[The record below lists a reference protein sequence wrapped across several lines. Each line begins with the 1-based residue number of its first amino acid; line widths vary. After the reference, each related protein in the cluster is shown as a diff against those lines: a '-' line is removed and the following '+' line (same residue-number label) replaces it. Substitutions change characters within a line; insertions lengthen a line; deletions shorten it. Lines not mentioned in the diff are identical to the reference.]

1 MANMESVE
9 RAGSYFNTDIGRT
22 AGVKAQTK
30 TANKAAEQTKATEKT
45 LKETVEKHQQGGQIS
60 GKGKETKEVTP
71 QQLKEA
77 VDKANKQ
84 AKMAKTRL
92 EFTYVEDVNRYSV
105 KVKDKETDEVIREY
119 PSEDSLKALENIW
132 KLAGIIVDESI

>member
-9 RAGSYFNTDIGRT
+9 RAGSYFNTDIGT
-22 AGVKAQTK
+22 NTGVKAHAK
-30 TANKAAEQTKATEKT
+30 TNYSNVTQKT
-45 LKETVEKHQQGGQIS
+45 FKDTVEKYQQGIQNS
-60 GKGKETKEVTP
+60 GKGKDTKEVTP

-77 VDKANKQ
+77 VEKANKQ
-84 AKMAKTRL
+84 AKMAKTSL
-92 EFTYVEDVNRYSV
+92 EFTYCEDVNRYSV